1 MRVRV
6 WPAIG
11 FALLAAG
18 CNDGG
23 DIRSFDVRLQEVTAA
38 AGLDGPMDLQAPAG
52 DPRLF
57 IAERPGRI
65 RIVQNGALLVTPFLD
80 VSSRV
85 YTDGEAGLLSFAFD
99 PQFPANH
106 FVYVHFVENVPG
118 TFGDIVVER
127 YRVSASDPNQLDPSS
142 VVPVIRIPHRDA
154 NNHYGGR
161 VAFGA
166 DGMLYL
172 SAGDGGGS
180 NNQFGH
186 AQDAASHLGKLMR
199 IDVSSLSPTTP
210 YTIPGDN
217 PVWPNVGRNEN
228 WAIGLR
234 NPFRYAFD
242 AGQLYIADVGQ
253 DLFEEVDVVPA
264 VADGLNYGWS
274 IMEGMQCFG
283 ASSCDMT
290 GLTLPVYDYGHN
302 PECAIIGGYVYRGTA
317 MPGRQGTYFFSDLC
331 SGFLRGL
338 TIQNGIAT
346 VVQAPM
352 ANAGNP
358 HSFGQDGAGELYVL
372 TGDNRVLQLVTP

>member
-127 YRVSASDPNQLDPSS
+127 YRVSA
-142 VVPVIRIPHRDA
+142 
-154 NNHYGGR
+154 
-161 VAFGA
+161 
-166 DGMLYL
+166 
-172 SAGDGGGS
+172 
-180 NNQFGH
+180 
-186 AQDAASHLGKLMR
+186 
-199 IDVSSLSPTTP
+199 
-210 YTIPGDN
+210 
-217 PVWPNVGRNEN
+217 
-228 WAIGLR
+228 
-234 NPFRYAFD
+234 
-242 AGQLYIADVGQ
+242 
-253 DLFEEVDVVPA
+253 
-264 VADGLNYGWS
+264 
-274 IMEGMQCFG
+274 
-283 ASSCDMT
+283 
-290 GLTLPVYDYGHN
+290 
-302 PECAIIGGYVYRGTA
+302 
-317 MPGRQGTYFFSDLC
+317 
-331 SGFLRGL
+331 
-338 TIQNGIAT
+338 
-346 VVQAPM
+346 
-352 ANAGNP
+352 
-358 HSFGQDGAGELYVL
+358 
-372 TGDNRVLQLVTP
+372 